1 MKTLLL
7 INGGLRIGDTFHMIP
22 YIYNHQ
28 DFEITWI
35 TGTYEQEAVKFIQKN
50 YPNIIDIKTYG
61 DGLPMNLSDRAKFA
75 QKVQLTEQEYQSYD
89 LIESTITLSLD
100 VNPTIYK
107 HGVNYLPS
115 VLQEDCAPYICYQ
128 ADSVSAWKHQDIINQ
143 YKLPFLDGVSIG
155 KKGERIVE
163 GTKDLT
169 GLPLDVSAQL
179 IKNSVLFIGIHSAMS
194 CLNLYLNHPGIVLHF
209 TSGLLQFSKYN
220 KKIIDI
226 PGDKK

>member
-1 MKTLLL
+1 MKKLLL

-22 YIYNHQ
+22 YIYDHQ

-35 TGTYEQEAVKFIQKN
+35 TGTYEQEAVKLIQNN
-50 YPNIIDIKTYG
+50 YPNIVEVKTYE
-61 DGLPMNLSDRAKFA
+61 DGLPMNLADRSKFA
-75 QKVQLTEQEYQSYD
+75 QKVQLTEQEYKSYD

-107 HGVNYLPS
+107 QGINYLPNIKA
-115 VLQEDCAPYICYQ
+115 EDSRPYICYQ

-143 YKLPFLDGVSIG
+143 YKLPFLKGYSIG
-155 KKGERIVE
+155 RKGERIVE
-163 GTKDLT
+163 GTEDLT
-169 GLPLDVSAQL
+169 GLPLEVSARA
-179 IKNSVLFIGIHSAMS
+179 IKNSLLFIGIHSAMS

-220 KKIIDI
+220 KKVLDI
-226 PGDKK
+226 LK

>member
-1 MKTLLL
+1 MKKLLL

-22 YIYNHQ
+22 YIYDHQ

-50 YPNIIDIKTYG
+50 YPNIIDIKTYD

-75 QKVQLTEQEYQSYD
+75 QKVQLTGQEYQSYD
-89 LIESTITLSLD
+89 LVESTITLSLD
-100 VNPTIYK
+100 VNPTVYK
-107 HGVNYLPS
+107 HGVDYLPNIK
-115 VLQEDCAPYICYQ
+115 QEECSPYICYQ
-128 ADSVSAWKHQDIINQ
+128 ADSVSTWKHQDIINQ

-169 GLPLDVSAQL
+169 GLPLDISAQL

-220 KKIIDI
+220 KKVLDI
-226 PGDKK
+226 LK